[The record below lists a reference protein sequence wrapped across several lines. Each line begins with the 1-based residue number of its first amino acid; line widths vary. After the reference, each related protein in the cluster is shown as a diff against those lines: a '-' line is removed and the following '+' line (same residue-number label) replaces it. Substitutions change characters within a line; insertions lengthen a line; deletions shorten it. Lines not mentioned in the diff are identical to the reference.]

1 MRGSEIIAIK
11 IKTEYRQRHSVAS
24 PRCCR
29 RDRNPAAP
37 VSPAVRVARRNGW
50 TVCRWWSRCWRISGQ
65 VGECFS
71 LVLSF
76 SQSFFLLSMLWNK
89 NIYFLVKSEENV
101 SLIKGTEIHRILS
114 RNANMTPSLE
124 YIYIK
129 VYSFFTT
136 CTSGGGSCFHNG
148 SKSSYRNLY
157 SLLSPGPFFSFTRGN
172 TGVWERK
179 IVFIKYYQ
187 LHSTSR
193 RNKKVL
199 KVLMEWGEGKIR
211 RKLSAQYVSVYS
223 GR

>member
-1 MRGSEIIAIK
+1 MDELSVGGGRGAGGSPDRWGSASHWCCPSLSRSSCCQCCEIK
-11 IKTEYRQRHSVAS
+11 IYV
-24 PRCCR
+24 
-29 RDRNPAAP
+29 
-37 VSPAVRVARRNGW
+37 
-50 TVCRWWSRCWRISGQ
+50 
-65 VGECFS
+65 
-71 LVLSF
+71 
-76 SQSFFLLSMLWNK
+76 
-89 NIYFLVKSEENV
+89 YFLVKSEENV

-129 VYSFFTT
+129 VCSFFTT